1 MDLNRKSTIQT
12 ILWISMV
19 KEFEI
24 VLVVR
29 IDVPTCHQARLSA
42 KGAAAGQYLLQLT
55 PPAQPFADL
64 VNESMEA

>member
-1 MDLNRKSTIQT
+1 
-12 ILWISMV
+12 MV

-29 IDVPTCHQARLSA
+29 IDVPMRRQASLSA

-55 PPAQPFADL
+55 PTAQPFADL
-64 VNESMEA
+64 VNGSMEA